1 MKERLGMV
9 LSIEELERISI
20 LEGVL
25 FVDVH
30 GLTRNEMVRFLKNV
44 SLIPREPFSM
54 TIIHGFNHGT
64 KLKET
69 VRYEDIISRPH
80 TIVTDKFN
88 PGVTTYVFAA

>member
-1 MKERLGMV
+1 MKERLCMV
-9 LSIEELERISI
+9 LSIEELARISI
-20 LEGVL
+20 IDGIM

-30 GLTRNEMVRFLKNV
+30 GFTRNEMIRFLKNV

-64 KLKET
+64 VLKEA
-69 VRYEDIISRPH
+69 VRCEDLVSRPH